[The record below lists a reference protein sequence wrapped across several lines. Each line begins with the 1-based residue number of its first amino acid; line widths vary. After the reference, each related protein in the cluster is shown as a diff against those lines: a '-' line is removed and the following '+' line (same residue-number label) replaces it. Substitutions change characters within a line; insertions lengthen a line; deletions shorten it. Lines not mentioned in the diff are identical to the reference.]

1 MTPPP
6 RHTYGYLTSNDR
18 NYDQSL
24 TSNAANAL
32 LRRFIVYII
41 NWYLLKT
48 SLKEKNR
55 IARPSSRT
63 THYKMQMIVLIC

>member
-1 MTPPP
+1 MTP

-32 LRRFIVYII
+32 LRRSIVYII

-48 SLKEKNR
+48 LEGEKSNCAPVRAHR
-55 IARPSSRT
+55 I
-63 THYKMQMIVLIC
+63 KMQMIVLIC